1 MIHENHKMFSGIGK
15 SFHADPVGTPQ
26 VILEIKAKHLID
38 ITCLGSVKCDLQ
50 YLFTNPGIP

>member
-1 MIHENHKMFSGIGK
+1 MFSGIGK